1 MSVLP
6 LDCKVVP
13 DSYFLMMGAPT
24 GGSTFKER
32 AETILDFVGT
42 TTIYWDYEEGF
53 GAAPFNCTQCEQG
66 GGRCGY
72 SPHRNQTFCKN
83 QGIISNW
90 SDPIIHYKSLQILIR
105 FFETS

>member
-24 GGSTFKER
+24 GGSTFKEQ

-42 TTIYWDYEEGF
+42 TTIYWEYEEGF